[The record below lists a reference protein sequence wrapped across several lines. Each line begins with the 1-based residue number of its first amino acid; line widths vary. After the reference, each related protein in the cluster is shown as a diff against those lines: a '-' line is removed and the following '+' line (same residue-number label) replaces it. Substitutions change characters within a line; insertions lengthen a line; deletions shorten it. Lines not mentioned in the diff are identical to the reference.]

1 MNQID
6 NSAGRVRRLFAAGID
21 FAVVAIVAFC
31 AMWPLGIFEHQ
42 EAYVP
47 AQFVI
52 RLFFLIFCCYVLVN
66 GWLMHK
72 YGQTL
77 GKRILGIRIVRDTD
91 GQLLPLWMLLIRYFT
106 ILGLIAI
113 SALIPGA
120 LMILLALA
128 VIDLLFMF
136 TPKRRCLHDYLVGS
150 TVIKV
155 VKGSE

>member
-52 RLFFLIFCCYVLVN
+52 RIFFLI
-66 GWLMHK
+66 
-72 YGQTL
+72 
-77 GKRILGIRIVRDTD
+77 
-91 GQLLPLWMLLIRYFT
+91 
-106 ILGLIAI
+106 
-113 SALIPGA
+113 
-120 LMILLALA
+120 
-128 VIDLLFMF
+128 LF
-136 TPKRRCLHDYLVGS
+136 
-150 TVIKV
+150 V
-155 VKGSE
+155 VCTRTGFR